1 MGDQNR
7 PQEAPKADKRR
18 HRRKKNTKE
27 QEAAAKSEQTRPKRV
42 PRRIWVGQK
51 RFCGGVPAEC
61 AGPPG
66 RIIGGVRRVIKRNK
80 LELTL
85 N

>member
-1 MGDQNR
+1 MGAQNR

-42 PRRIWVGQK
+42 PRRIWVGQT
-51 RFCGGVPAEC
+51 RFGRGGPAEC

-66 RIIGGVRRVIKRNK
+66 RIIGGVKEIK
-80 LELTL
+80 
-85 N
+85 

>member
-1 MGDQNR
+1 MGAQNQ
-7 PQEAPKADKRR
+7 PQEAPKEDKKR

-51 RFCGGVPAEC
+51 RFFRGGPVLPGGMRGA
-61 AGPPG
+61 AGEDY
-66 RIIGGVRRVIKRNK
+66 RRGQGDKK
-80 LELTL
+80 LI

>member
-1 MGDQNR
+1 MGAQNQ
-7 PQEAPKADKRR
+7 PQEAPKEDKRR

-51 RFCGGVPAEC
+51 RFYGCGPAEC

-66 RIIGGVRRVIKRNK
+66 RIIGGVKEIK
-80 LELTL
+80 
-85 N
+85 